1 MFTLKLAL
9 AVRCVLVDQGLE
21 ARIFAQR
28 VPGWIELETRNGD
41 SVWNNEQM
49 IKQAKCFIRFA
60 GPRVNLREHNSNLR
74 PIESVLRFR
83 QQLNCALALRDR
95 RILLTESG

>member
-1 MFTLKLAL
+1 
-9 AVRCVLVDQGLE
+9 
-21 ARIFAQR
+21 
-28 VPGWIELETRNGD
+28 
-41 SVWNNEQM
+41 M

-60 GPRVNLREHNSNLR
+60 GPRVNLREHSSNVW

-83 QQLNCALALRDR
+83 QQLNRALALRDR